1 MGSCR
6 VLRNSRVEIIAV
18 PLRSRASLRGTAM
31 LQGALRQSSHTPRPH
46 PRLRDYGKGRKGR
59 AKSVS
64 HKPRVV
70 VAMSGGVDSAVA
82 AALLQ
87 EQGYEVIG
95 ISLKLL
101 SEGTGSGSERA
112 DRCCSVKDAEDARL
126 VAAQLGIPYYVL
138 NYESQFHREI
148 IQAFTEAYIEG
159 LTPNPCVRCNELV
172 KFGFLLRQAMG
183 LGAEHLATGHY
194 ARVEREHAGGR
205 YLLRRG
211 IDDERDQ
218 SYFLYSLTQEQLA
231 RICFPVGHMTKDQ
244 VRERAAAYGLRIAAK
259 ADSQDLCF
267 VGHDYRTF
275 LRERCGDRLR
285 LAGGPFY
292 VIRLDSRTNAVIVGK
307 RDELLQHE
315 FVADQLNLIAWDRLN
330 GERPVL
336 TKVRSR
342 QAAMPA
348 TVFPLGDGRIRVRW
362 QEAQPAPAP
371 GQAAVFY
378 DAAEPDLLVGG
389 ATVTAD
395 QRPQ

>member
-1 MGSCR
+1 MNR
-6 VLRNSRVEIIAV
+6 
-18 PLRSRASLRGTAM
+18 
-31 LQGALRQSSHTPRPH
+31 
-46 PRLRDYGKGRKGR
+46 
-59 AKSVS
+59 
-64 HKPRVV
+64 KPRVV

-101 SEGTGSGSERA
+101 SEGTGNGSERA

-148 IQAFTEAYIEG
+148 IQAFTAGYIGG

-172 KFGFLLRQAMG
+172 KFGFLLRQAVG

-194 ARVEREHAGGR
+194 ARVEQDRKSVR
-205 YLLRRG
+205 FVLRRG
-211 IDDERDQ
+211 SDYERDQ

-275 LRERCGDRLR
+275 LQGRCGDRLKPGPITDR
-285 LAGGPFY
+285 AGRILGQHKGVALYTVGQRSGLGLAGGPFY

-389 ATVTAD
+389 ATVAAD

>member
-1 MGSCR
+1 MGR
-6 VLRNSRVEIIAV
+6 
-18 PLRSRASLRGTAM
+18 
-31 LQGALRQSSHTPRPH
+31 
-46 PRLRDYGKGRKGR
+46 
-59 AKSVS
+59 
-64 HKPRVV
+64 KPRVV

-87 EQGYEVIG
+87 EQGYEVVG

-101 SEGTGSGSERA
+101 PKGAGDGSERV

-148 IQAFTEAYIEG
+148 IQEFTEAYIGG

-172 KFGFLLRQAMG
+172 KFGSLLRQAVG
-183 LGAEHLATGHY
+183 LGAERLATGHY
-194 ARVEREHAGGR
+194 ARVERERASGR

-231 RICFPVGHMTKDQ
+231 GICFPVGHMTKDQ

-275 LRERCGDRLR
+275 LQEQCGDRVKPGPITDRAGRILGQHEGLALYTVGQR
-285 LAGGPFY
+285 NGLGLAGGPFY
-292 VIRLDSRTNAVIVGK
+292 VIRLNPKSNEVVVGK
-307 RDELLQHE
+307 MDELLRLE
-315 FVADQLNLIAWDRLN
+315 FVAEQLNLVAWDRLIP
-330 GERPVL
+330 ERPVL
-336 TKVRSR
+336 VKVRSR
-342 QAAMPA
+342 QPAVPA
-348 TVFPLGDGRIRVRW
+348 TIVPLGDGRILVRW
-362 QEAQPAPAP
+362 RQVQPAPAP

-378 DAAEPDLLVGG
+378 DASEPDLLVGG
-389 ATVTAD
+389 ATVAAD
-395 QRPQ
+395 PEVQWPRPKKA

>member
-1 MGSCR
+1 M
-6 VLRNSRVEIIAV
+6 SRK
-18 PLRSRASLRGTAM
+18 T
-31 LQGALRQSSHTPRPH
+31 
-46 PRLRDYGKGRKGR
+46 
-59 AKSVS
+59 
-64 HKPRVV
+64 RVV

-87 EQGYEVIG
+87 EQGHEVVG

-101 SEGTGSGSERA
+101 PKGAGNGSERA

-126 VAAQLGIPYYVL
+126 VATQLGIPYYAL
-138 NYESQFHREI
+138 KYESQFHREI
-148 IQAFTEAYIEG
+148 MQEFTEDYLAG
-159 LTPNPCVRCNELV
+159 LTPNPCVRCNELI
-172 KFGFLLRQAMG
+172 KFGSLLRQAVG
-183 LGAEHLATGHY
+183 LGAERLATGHY
-194 ARVEREHAGGR
+194 ARVEREHTGGR

-275 LRERCGDRLR
+275 LQERCGDRLKPGPITDRVGRILGQHEGVALYTVGQRNGLR

-292 VIRLDSRTNAVIVGK
+292 VIRLDPKTNAVVVGR
-307 RDELLQHE
+307 RDELLRRE
-315 FVADQLNLIAWDRLN
+315 FVADRLNLVAWDRVMT
-330 GERPVL
+330 ERPVL
-336 TKVRSR
+336 VKVRSR
-342 QAAMPA
+342 QTAMPA
-348 TVFPLGDGRIRVRW
+348 TVFSLDNGRIRVRW
-362 QEAQPAPAP
+362 QQPQPAPAP

-378 DAAEPDLLVGG
+378 DASEPDLLVGG
-389 ATVTAD
+389 ATVAAD
-395 QRPQ
+395 QEMQ

>member
-1 MGSCR
+1 M
-6 VLRNSRVEIIAV
+6 SRK
-18 PLRSRASLRGTAM
+18 T
-31 LQGALRQSSHTPRPH
+31 
-46 PRLRDYGKGRKGR
+46 
-59 AKSVS
+59 
-64 HKPRVV
+64 RVV

-82 AALLQ
+82 AAVLQ

-95 ISLKLL
+95 ISLTLL
-101 SEGTGSGSERA
+101 SEGTGDGSERA

-148 IQAFTEAYIEG
+148 IQAFTAGYIGG

-172 KFGFLLRQAMG
+172 KFGFLLRQAVG

-231 RICFPVGHMTKDQ
+231 RICFPVGHMTKDR
-244 VRERAAAYGLRIAAK
+244 VREQAVVHGLKIAAK

-267 VGHDYRTF
+267 VGRDYRSF
-275 LRERCGDRLR
+275 LREHYGDRLR
-285 LAGGPFY
+285 PGPITDSAGRILGQHEGLALYTVGQRNGLGMAGGPFY
-292 VIRLDSRTNAVIVGK
+292 VVRLASRTNAVVVGR
-307 RDELLQHE
+307 RDELLRPE
-315 FVADQLNLIAWDRLN
+315 FEAEQLNLIAWDRLTT
-330 GERPVL
+330 ERPVL
-336 TKVRSR
+336 MKVRSR
-342 QAAMPA
+342 QAALPA
-348 TVFPLGDGRIRVRW
+348 AVFPLGDGRIRVRW
-362 QEAQPAPAP
+362 QQAQPAPAP

-378 DAAEPDLLVGG
+378 DASEPDLLVGG
-389 ATVTAD
+389 ATVAATQEAQCTAGKKG
-395 QRPQ
+395 

>member
-1 MGSCR
+1 
-6 VLRNSRVEIIAV
+6 
-18 PLRSRASLRGTAM
+18 
-31 LQGALRQSSHTPRPH
+31 
-46 PRLRDYGKGRKGR
+46 
-59 AKSVS
+59 
-64 HKPRVV
+64 
-70 VAMSGGVDSAVA
+70 MSGGVDSAVA
-82 AALLQ
+82 AALLV
-87 EQGYEVIG
+87 EQGYEVVG

-101 SEGTGSGSERA
+101 SGGAGNGSERA

-148 IQAFTEAYIEG
+148 IQEFTEAYIGG

-172 KFGFLLRQAMG
+172 KFGSLLRQAVG
-183 LGAEHLATGHY
+183 LGAKRLATGHY
-194 ARVEREHAGGR
+194 ARVERESASGR

-218 SYFLYSLTQEQLA
+218 SYFLYSLTQAQLA
-231 RICFPVGHMTKDQ
+231 RICLPVGHMTKDQ

-275 LRERCGDRLR
+275 LRERCGARMKPGPITDRAGRILGQHEGVALYTVGQR
-285 LAGGPFY
+285 NGLGLAGGPFY
-292 VIRLDSRTNAVIVGK
+292 VIRLDPMTGAVVVGR
-307 RDELLQHE
+307 RDELLRRE
-315 FVADQLNLIAWDRLN
+315 FVADRLNLVAWDRVIT
-330 GERPVL
+330 ERPVL
-336 TKVRSR
+336 VKVRSR

-348 TVFPLGDGRIRVRW
+348 TVLPLDDGRIRVRW
-362 QEAQPAPAP
+362 QQPQPAPAP

-389 ATVTAD
+389 ATVAAD
-395 QRPQ
+395 QEAQ